1 MYLTYEDRLAGTYV
15 LRTILP
21 HLLPNEICLYGRLVN
36 GRVPSIS
43 ESSGN
48 GTLQHRT
55 QSPPPLG
62 ISPHHIQNI
71 LATGVGVH
79 WAQTTFTRSS
89 CRHTRDLLEGA
100 GGLKVSPFSTAEP
113 LKLYPANCPSRTPRT
128 DNWML
133 YVRRPPQSWF
143 PITTSTPATS
153 YNMQS
158 RYRDPQ
164 SLHDK
169 RVYIKPI
176 PAEVYIMGHCWRVDY
191 QICLLH
197 LPARHIESLDWD
209 QLRMSPAGLL
219 VALLLVGGMSEPSYK
234 PFAVAGKN

>member
-1 MYLTYEDRLAGTYV
+1 MRIGWPV

-21 HLLPNEICLYGRLVN
+21 HLLPNEICLYVRLVN
-36 GRVPSIS
+36 GRVPSS
-43 ESSGN
+43 LNQVGMADS
-48 GTLQHRT
+48 LQHRT

-113 LKLYPANCPSRTPRT
+113 LKLYSANCPSRTSRT

-143 PITTSTPATS
+143 PITTSTPATT

-176 PAEVYIMGHCWRVDY
+176 PAEVYIITGHCWRVDY

-209 QLRMSPAGLL
+209 QFKDGSSR
-219 VALLLVGGMSEPSYK
+219 LVGRTIIGRRNEWTL
-234 PFAVAGKN
+234 V